1 MVDNVNNNDT
11 GRAKIAKLVKASAG
25 MFAVEVPLGNL
36 TTWGA
41 IPEKNAPK
49 QKLAF
54 NAKERAVK
62 NKPSSLLPVANS
74 CSSIVS
80 DNIQSNTIK
89 LPLSFHQTIVQY
101 RNRLLLITSS

>member
-25 MFAVEVPLGNL
+25 MFAMEAPLGNL

-41 IPEKNAPK
+41 IPAKNAPK
-49 QKLAF
+49 PKLAF
-54 NAKERAVK
+54 NAKERAAK

-80 DNIQSNTIK
+80 NTIK
-89 LPLSFHQTIVQY
+89 LPLSFHQTIVQC

>member
-25 MFAVEVPLGNL
+25 MFAMEAPLGNL

-41 IPEKNAPK
+41 IPAKNAPK
-49 QKLAF
+49 PKLAF
-54 NAKERAVK
+54 NAKERAAK

-74 CSSIVS
+74 CSFIV
-80 DNIQSNTIK
+80 SNTIK